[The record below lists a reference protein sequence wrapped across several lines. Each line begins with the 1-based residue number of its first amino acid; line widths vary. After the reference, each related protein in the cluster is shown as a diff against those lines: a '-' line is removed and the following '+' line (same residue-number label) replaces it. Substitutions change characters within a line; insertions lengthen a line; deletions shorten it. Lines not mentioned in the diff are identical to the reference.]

1 MDKARINELYKA
13 REYRDVRE
21 IINEA
26 VNLYPNNIAFKIKEK
41 DEKGNKIYKDLG
53 YLNLDKLFLISDK
66 TKKELSKKYENEQK
80 KEYTL
85 ATK

>member
-1 MDKARINELYKA
+1 MDKAKINELYKA

-41 DEKGNKIYKDLG
+41 DEKGNKIYK
-53 YLNLDKLFLISDK
+53 NI
-66 TKKELSKKYENEQK
+66 T
-80 KEYTL
+80 
-85 ATK
+85 